1 MSKDLVGKTYW
12 KGKQINFTSNEKK
25 ETIKKKILKR
35 PRIRGR
41 KLKLTLKEIF
51 ANMKK

>member
-25 ETIKKKILKR
+25 ETIKKKNTEKAKNKR
-35 PRIRGR
+35 
-41 KLKLTLKEIF
+41 KEIKI
-51 ANMKK
+51 NIIGNICKD